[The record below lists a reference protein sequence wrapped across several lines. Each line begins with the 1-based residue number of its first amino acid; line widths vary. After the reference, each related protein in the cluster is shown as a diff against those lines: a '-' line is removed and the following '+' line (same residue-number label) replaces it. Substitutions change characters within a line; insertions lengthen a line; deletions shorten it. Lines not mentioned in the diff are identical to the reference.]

1 MGSRSRP
8 DRRAAWRRVAACL
21 AVVAVLVAC
30 TRAAPPVERRPT
42 DAAPAQS
49 GVPAPAASP
58 ASLAVRLA
66 GAAGAVSFDGARL
79 HDIDAVRRFY
89 RARGHAPAWTGAG
102 CSAAMAG
109 LAAAIDAAATHGLS
123 PADYH
128 HDAIDAPEACAED
141 REILATD
148 AWLALAAHLHA
159 GRVDPL
165 SVEPDWRAT
174 RPAIDAVARLE
185 AALRSGRVVEDL
197 EAFAPHDATYAALRL
212 ALARWRLVAS
222 GPAWPEVG
230 DGPTLR
236 EGDAG
241 PRVARLRAR
250 LAVEGLIVDD
260 RGERFDAV
268 LADAVR
274 RFQRGVDLDD
284 DGVVGRL
291 TRIELDRQ
299 PAWRVAQLRANLERW
314 RWLPDDLGGRHIR
327 VNIADFRLEA
337 RDGAVVELVRRVIVG
352 RDARRT
358 PSFSADLRYVV
369 VNPWWEV
376 PRRLATQ
383 DKLPAFSR
391 DPAQVER
398 LGFEVVDAWGRV
410 VDHGGIDWAALSRD
424 RFPYRLRQRPGPQ
437 NALGAVKMMLPN
449 GHDVYLH
456 DTPQRGLFAR
466 TRRDFSSGC
475 IRVDDA
481 LGLAAWVLRDAPGWD
496 RARLDAA
503 VASGAESRVD
513 LPAPIPVHLQY
524 LTAVVE
530 DGVVRFVADL
540 YDRDPALVA
549 ALDARR
555 WPEPP

>member
-1 MGSRSRP
+1 M
-8 DRRAAWRRVAACL
+8 
-21 AVVAVLVAC
+21 
-30 TRAAPPVERRPT
+30 
-42 DAAPAQS
+42 
-49 GVPAPAASP
+49 
-58 ASLAVRLA
+58 LA
-66 GAAGAVSFDGARL
+66 GDGGRLPLEGARL
-79 HDIDAVRRFY
+79 HDADAVRRFY
-89 RARGHAPAWTGAG
+89 RSRGFQPAWTGAE
-102 CSAAMAG
+102 CTAAMAG

-128 HDAIDAPEACAED
+128 RSALAAPGACAEE

-165 SVEPDWRAT
+165 VVEPDWRAT
-174 RPAIDAVARLE
+174 RPAIDAVARLQV
-185 AALRSGRVVEDL
+185 ALQSGRVVQDL
-197 EAFAPHDATYAALRL
+197 EALAPADGTYAALRL
-212 ALARWRLVAS
+212 ALARWRLVAA

-250 LAVEGLIVDD
+250 LAVEGLVVDN
-260 RGERFDAV
+260 RSEAFDVA
-268 LADAVR
+268 LAGAVR
-274 RFQRGVDLDD
+274 AFQRGVDLDD

-314 RWLPDDLGGRHIR
+314 RWLPDDLGGRHLR

-337 RDGAVVELVRRVIVG
+337 REGARIEQVHRVIVG
-352 RDARRT
+352 KDARRT
-358 PSFSADLRYVV
+358 PGFSADLRYVV
-369 VNPWWEV
+369 LNPWWEV

-383 DKLPAFSR
+383 DKLPVFRR
-391 DPAQVER
+391 DPTQVDR

-410 VDHGGIDWAALSRD
+410 VDHGGIDWAALSRE
-424 RFPYRLRQRPGPQ
+424 RFPYRLRQRPGPL
-437 NALGAVKMMLPN
+437 NALGAVKLMLPN

-481 LGLAAWVLRDAPGWD
+481 LGLAAWVLRDASGWD
-496 RARLDAA
+496 RARIDVA
-503 VASGAESRVD
+503 VASGRETRID

-530 DGVVRFVADL
+530 DGAVRFVADV
-540 YDRDPALVA
+540 YGRDPALVA
-549 ALDARR
+549 ALDSPR
-555 WPEPP
+555 

>member
-1 MGSRSRP
+1 MRIAP
-8 DRRAAWRRVAACL
+8 AACL
-21 AVVAVLVAC
+21 IALVLGLAAC
-30 TRAAPPVERRPT
+30 TRGAPPLAPRP
-42 DAAPAQS
+42 AHE
-49 GVPAPAASP
+49 PAPVAQVEE
-58 ASLAVRLA
+58 AVADPSRLA
-66 GAAGAVSFDGARL
+66 AALAAFQGEPPIAGARL
-79 HDIDAVRRFY
+79 HDVDAVRRFY
-89 RARGHAPAWTGAG
+89 RARDFQPAWTGAG
-102 CSAAMAG
+102 CARALAALAVAIDDAASHG
-109 LAAAIDAAATHGLS
+109 LA

-128 HDAIDAPEACAED
+128 RDALAAPGPCAED
-141 REILATD
+141 REILAAD

-159 GRVDPL
+159 GRIDPAT
-165 SVEPDWRAT
+165 VEPDWRAT

-185 AALRSGRVVEDL
+185 AALRAGRVVEDL
-197 EAFAPHDATYAALRL
+197 EALAPRDATYAALRL

-250 LAVEGLIVDD
+250 LALEGLVVDD
-260 RGERFDAV
+260 RGEVFDDA
-268 LADAVR
+268 LAQAVR
-274 RFQRGVDLDD
+274 AFQRGVDLDD

-291 TRIELDRQ
+291 TRVELDRQ

-314 RWLPDDLGGRHIR
+314 RWLPDDLAGRHIR
-327 VNIADFRLEA
+327 VNIADFRLQA
-337 RDGAVVELVRRVIVG
+337 RDGARIEQVHRVIVG

-358 PSFSADLRYVV
+358 PSFSATMRYVV

-383 DKLPAFSR
+383 DKLPLFRR
-391 DPAQVER
+391 DPAQVDR

-410 VDHGGIDWAALSRD
+410 VDHGGIDWVALSRE

-437 NALGAVKMMLPN
+437 NALGVVKMMLPN

-496 RARLDAA
+496 RARLDEA
-503 VASGAESRVD
+503 VASGLETRVD
-513 LPAPIPVHLQY
+513 LPTPIPVHLQY

-530 DGVVRFVADL
+530 DGAVRFVADL
-540 YDRDPALVA
+540 YDRDPELVA
-549 ALDARR
+549 ALDAPR
-555 WPEPP
+555 

>member
-1 MGSRSRP
+1 
-8 DRRAAWRRVAACL
+8 
-21 AVVAVLVAC
+21 VV
-30 TRAAPPVERRPT
+30 
-42 DAAPAQS
+42 
-49 GVPAPAASP
+49 
-58 ASLAVRLA
+58 
-66 GAAGAVSFDGARL
+66 
-79 HDIDAVRRFY
+79 
-89 RARGHAPAWTGAG
+89 W
-102 CSAAMAG
+102 
-109 LAAAIDAAATHGLS
+109 
-123 PADYH
+123 
-128 HDAIDAPEACAED
+128 
-141 REILATD
+141 
-148 AWLALAAHLHA
+148 
-159 GRVDPL
+159 
-165 SVEPDWRAT
+165 
-174 RPAIDAVARLE
+174 
-185 AALRSGRVVEDL
+185 
-197 EAFAPHDATYAALRL
+197 
-212 ALARWRLVAS
+212 
-222 GPAWPEVG
+222 
-230 DGPTLR
+230 
-236 EGDAG
+236 
-241 PRVARLRAR
+241 LRAR
-250 LAVEGLIVDD
+250 LAVEGLVVDD